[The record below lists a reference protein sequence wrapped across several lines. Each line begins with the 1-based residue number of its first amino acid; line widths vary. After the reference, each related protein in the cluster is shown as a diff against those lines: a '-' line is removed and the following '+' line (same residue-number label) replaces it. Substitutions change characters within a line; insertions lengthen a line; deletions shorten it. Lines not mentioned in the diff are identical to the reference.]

1 LTRGL
6 RIDHV
11 LYGVDDL
18 GAASEDWYARY
29 GLASVPGGR
38 HVGHGTANRV
48 VPLGQT
54 YLELI
59 AVVDETEAASG
70 AMGLWIGKQIGAG
83 QRWVGWCLATDDIG
97 GLSERLGLT
106 TVAMQR
112 RRPDGSLL
120 NWRLAGLEIAMT
132 EPFLP
137 FFIQWDV
144 SIEDHPG
151 RATARHTTMVSGIS
165 AVELS
170 ADRRRLSE
178 WLGDHNLPL
187 RFVDGDAGIRAVAL
201 SADPPVRIT

>member
-1 LTRGL
+1 VTHGL

-18 GAASEDWYARY
+18 GAASEGWFARY

-59 AVVDETEAASG
+59 AVVDETEAASS
-70 AMGLWIGKQIGAG
+70 AMGLWIEAQIGAG
-83 QRWVGWCLATDDIG
+83 ERWVGWCVATDDIE

-106 TVAMQR
+106 PVVMQR
-112 RRPDGSLL
+112 RRPDGRVLS
-120 NWRLAGLEIAMT
+120 WRLAGLEIAMT

-144 SIEDHPG
+144 SVEDHPG
-151 RATARHTTMVSGIS
+151 RATATHRRTVSGIT

-187 RFVDGDAGIRAVAL
+187 RFVDGEEGIRAVAL
-201 SADPPVRIT
+201 SAYPPLHIT